1 MGSVVKAIGNA
12 KFHQGRVHGHSG
24 KLHNGIIKYRI
35 RFKLAHVAIRNSQTQ
50 STITNNLNVVGK
62 FQEFESPKLESWK
75 LQSTFQ

>member
-50 STITNNLNVVGK
+50 STITNDLHVAGK
-62 FQEFESPKLESWK
+62 F
-75 LQSTFQ
+75 